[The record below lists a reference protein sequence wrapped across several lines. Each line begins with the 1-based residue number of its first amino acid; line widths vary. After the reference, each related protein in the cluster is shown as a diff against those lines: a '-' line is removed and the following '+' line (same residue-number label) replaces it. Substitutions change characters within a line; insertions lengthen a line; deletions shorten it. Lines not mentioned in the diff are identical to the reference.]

1 MAIAL
6 LLIIYLAYVS
16 LGLPDTLL
24 GAAWPA
30 MREELGTGLGTAGAV
45 SLVISLGT
53 VVSSLLG
60 SRLLSRFGTGPVAFF
75 SVLSTALSLFG
86 FSCSHSLFWLLVM
99 AVPLGLGAGA
109 VDAGLN
115 NFVALHYRPKHMNF
129 LHCFWGLGAMSGPV
143 IMSFW
148 IASGN
153 RWGMV

>member
-86 FSCSHSLFWLLVM
+86 F
-99 AVPLGLGAGA
+99 P
-109 VDAGLN
+109 
-115 NFVALHYRPKHMNF
+115 ALTAF
-129 LHCFWGLGAMSGPV
+129 SG
-143 IMSFW
+143 SW
-148 IASGN
+148 
-153 RWGMV
+153 